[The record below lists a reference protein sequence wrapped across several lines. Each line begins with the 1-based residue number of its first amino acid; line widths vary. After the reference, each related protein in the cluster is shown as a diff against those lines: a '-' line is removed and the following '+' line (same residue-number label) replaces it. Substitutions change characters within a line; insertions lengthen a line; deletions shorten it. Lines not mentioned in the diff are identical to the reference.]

1 MSSLFCNLLF
11 FLSEIKATLLI
22 QKKITRRLEER
33 FLVLALL
40 VFILVH
46 IELINGK
53 RFRSEKAASKQST
66 RINSY
71 RM

>member
-1 MSSLFCNLLF
+1 MSSLFCNLLL

-22 QKKITRRLEER
+22 QKKITRREISSIISITSI
-33 FLVLALL
+33 
-40 VFILVH
+40 ILVH

-66 RINSY
+66 RI
-71 RM
+71 

>member
-1 MSSLFCNLLF
+1 MSSLFCNLLFFF

-22 QKKITRRLEER
+22 QKKITRREISSIISITSI
-33 FLVLALL
+33 
-40 VFILVH
+40 ILVH

-66 RINSY
+66 RI
-71 RM
+71 

>member
-1 MSSLFCNLLF
+1 MQSTLF
-11 FLSEIKATLLI
+11 FSEIKATLLI

-66 RINSY
+66 RIKISHIVSY
-71 RM
+71 VM